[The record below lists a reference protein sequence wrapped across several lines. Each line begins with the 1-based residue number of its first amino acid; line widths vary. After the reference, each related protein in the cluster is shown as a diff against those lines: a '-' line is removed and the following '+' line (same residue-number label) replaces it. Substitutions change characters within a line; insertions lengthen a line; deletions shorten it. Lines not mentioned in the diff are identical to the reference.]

1 MHYTAVYTASYQH
14 SCLNS
19 IIYATLLNNSL
30 NLRALAI
37 RKILFDWSLHNILLF
52 CIKVGFI
59 LPVCCYVKLIKQ
71 LFVSL
76 LLLFGLNFILI
87 HAKKAITVKDFQSK
101 VKAVTIS
108 YIRCWFKT
116 TTHFVY
122 LLTSC
127 ICMKQW
133 FSVMSLY
140 ISCFNICMLL
150 FNKLRI
156 GINISAL
163 STIILSIRRIT
174 LGYVIYLSNFKVNE
188 LGVTCIKYQCV
199 ILSW

>member
-1 MHYTAVYTASYQH
+1 MQKIGFHWLWFLDLY
-14 SCLNS
+14 
-19 IIYATLLNNSL
+19 SL
-30 NLRALAI
+30 RYHI
-37 RKILFDWSLHNILLF
+37 RKILFDWSLQNILLF

-108 YIRCWFKT
+108 LLYCWFNHYFRT
-116 TTHFVY
+116 TTLLVQ

-140 ISCFNICMLL
+140 ISCFNICRLL

-174 LGYVIYLSNFKVNE
+174 LGYVIHLSNIKVSE
-188 LGVTCIKYQCV
+188 LACMKYLAV
-199 ILSW
+199 A

>member
-1 MHYTAVYTASYQH
+1 MNESNTAVYTASYQH

-174 LGYVIYLSNFKVNE
+174 LGYVIHLSNIKVSE
-188 LGVTCIKYQCV
+188 LACMKYLATAV
-199 ILSW
+199 

>member
-1 MHYTAVYTASYQH
+1 MQKIGFHWLWFLDLY
-14 SCLNS
+14 
-19 IIYATLLNNSL
+19 SL
-30 NLRALAI
+30 RYHI
-37 RKILFDWSLHNILLF
+37 RKILFDWSLQNILLF

-108 YIRCWFKT
+108 LLYCWFNHYFRT
-116 TTHFVY
+116 TTLLVQ

-140 ISCFNICMLL
+140 ISCFNICRLL

-156 GINISAL
+156 GVVK
-163 STIILSIRRIT
+163 STYQLYQPLFYQSEGSLLVMWSIFLRSR
-174 LGYVIYLSNFKVNE
+174 LVK
-188 LGVTCIKYQCV
+188 
-199 ILSW
+199 

>member
-1 MHYTAVYTASYQH
+1 MVLKDLEHQPSERFSLTEAF
-14 SCLNS
+14 
-19 IIYATLLNNSL
+19 II
-30 NLRALAI
+30 
-37 RKILFDWSLHNILLF
+37 F

-140 ISCFNICMLL
+140 ISCFNICRLL

-174 LGYVIYLSNFKVNE
+174 LGYVIHLSNIKVSE
-188 LGVTCIKYQCV
+188 LACMKYLARRTSFQFNV
-199 ILSW
+199 AYRYLYVSAAYTSKSLVQLVS

>member
-1 MHYTAVYTASYQH
+1 MKSY
-14 SCLNS
+14 
-19 IIYATLLNNSL
+19 ILLISFPVNFLS
-30 NLRALAI
+30 I
-37 RKILFDWSLHNILLF
+37 RKILFDRSLQNILLF

-59 LPVCCYVKLIKQ
+59 LPVCCYVKLIKL

-108 YIRCWFKT
+108 LLYCWFNHYFNAFRT
-116 TTHFVY
+116 TY
-122 LLTSC
+122 RLLTSC

-140 ISCFNICMLL
+140 ISCFNICRLL

-174 LGYVIYLSNFKVNE
+174 LGYVIHLSNIKVSE
-188 LGVTCIKYQCV
+188 LACMKYLAV
-199 ILSW
+199 AM